1 MLASQIHGQVT
12 VQTNTGSNQT
22 ARCRFFLGK
31 RGKKCPINKMRKAI
45 QYLRKSTNP
54 PVHEQKMA
62 NDHKPLVYAQCLRE
76 NRLRGLLQAQDW
88 VYFKRKSQRWWRWW
102 WMWAHVSA
110 CVSVLVTPS
119 KLCTAPQDCPA
130 RILPAERPASEQ
142 LLPFWITEDQ
152 FRKGQITYKTQHLTS
167 IT

>member
-1 MLASQIHGQVT
+1 MVRLQCRLAR
-12 VQTNTGSNQT
+12 GSNQMI
-22 ARCRFFLGK
+22 RYRFFLGK
-31 RGKKCPINKMRKAI
+31 REKKCPISEMRKAI
-45 QYLRKSTNP
+45 QYLSKSINP

-62 NDHKPLVYAQCLRE
+62 SDHKPSVHAQCLRE

-88 VYFKRKSQRWWRWW
+88 VYFLKKSERWWRWW
-102 WMWAHVSA
+102 WMWACV
-110 CVSVLVTPS
+110 CVSHSFQALHGSSGLSCQDPVAGRLV
-119 KLCTAPQDCPA
+119 A
-130 RILPAERPASEQ
+130 EQ